1 MSYSTLFSLAFG
13 ILSSLMLREVTALKW
28 PLPSNSGPHRF
39 TWGEFPRNTQEIPR
53 SLDLEDFTLNVA
65 PTSGR
70 VSSPTIVRLH
80 PIVSQSYKYATLPM
94 RFGRDAQASSSDR
107 APKSNIINLPQRFGR
122 SCTICARS
130 GIGPSAT
137 LPQRFGRR
145 NAFTIDLNARTAELP
160 SPKDRSLPLHMDLDK
175 DGLLSLFLSQDS
187 SQRLHV

>member
-160 SPKDRSLPLHMDLDK
+160 SPKDRTQVNDYMFETVEDSEETVKSTEYTALD
-175 DGLLSLFLSQDS
+175 
-187 SQRLHV
+187 